1 MWLSMP
7 VQLKQLTEQFYHC
20 DSAAEGTDLQMC
32 KDSVPWAVVEEE
44 SYSLK
49 GRRIFLNPQ
58 IFIKL
63 RSRLG
68 QIKNEDNIE
77 GL

>member
-7 VQLKQLTEQFYHC
+7 AHLKRLTEQFYHC
-20 DSAAEGTDLQMC
+20 DSAAEGTDLQTC
-32 KDSVPWAVVEEE
+32 KDPLSWAVVEEG
-44 SYSLK
+44 SYALKERHSSLN
-49 GRRIFLNPQ
+49 LQ

-63 RSRLG
+63 RSKLS
-68 QIKNEDNIE
+68 QIKNEDNI